1 MLRMTSFLKSKVPGL
16 DSDMLEYVC
25 SMVTDDSLDDTERL
39 SLMSEYLVSV
49 DDSSHDMQSVVSEF
63 ITLYKDELLKSKV
76 KEDLSKI
83 TARAV
88 AECLDVMRAP
98 EVTTR
103 ADESEGEKLDA
114 ELKKQLLKQYDGDH
128 MKPLKKGSKTPAEE
142 ESDDDEEIMGLGPNE
157 NKMRIIREREE
168 MRAQAKREQEEA
180 HAQKVAQKL
189 KAQGDRI
196 RDKST
201 RGKRS

>member
-1 MLRMTSFLKSKVPGL
+1 MAVAFLQSKVPSL
-16 DSDMLEYVC
+16 DADMLDYVG

-39 SLMSEYLVSV
+39 TLMSEYLVSV
-49 DDSSHDMQSVVSEF
+49 TDSEDDMGSVAEQF
-63 ITLYKDELLKSKV
+63 IHMFKYELSRKKN

-98 EVTTR
+98 EVHASNGDT
-103 ADESEGEKLDA
+103 ESEKINAD
-114 ELKKQLLKQYDGDH
+114 LKKFLLKQYDDDH
-128 MKPLKKGSKTPAEE
+128 IQPVKKGSKSVPQE
-142 ESDDDEEIMGLGPNE
+142 ESDNDEEIMGLGPNE

-168 MRAQAKREQEEA
+168 QRAQAKREQDEA

-196 RDKST
+196 RDKSV